1 MGIARSTSS
10 QASGKGDSSAADSRQ
25 LCESAEPLKIQYVI
39 EAQRPE
45 VSEIRVP
52 TKDGNASV
60 VRHGADPPR
69 GLEMFDGDANAP
81 PQISEHALSELL
93 VSGHSREVN
102 LMGTGYTKVA
112 VSLDV
117 PGHHFRTLRLT
128 DLAQPE
134 HAHGLNAILAT
145 FVRVGRATDK
155 VSGSGQ
161 SRSFCLD
168 SSPSPNAAKETPTSR
183 KQSPSGPKWG
193 RLC

>member
-25 LCESAEPLKIQYVI
+25 LCESTEPLKIQYVI
-39 EAQRPE
+39 EAQRPA

-60 VRHGADPPR
+60 VRHGAHPPR

-112 VSLDV
+112 VNLDV

-134 HAHGLNAILAT
+134 HAHGLNAA
-145 FVRVGRATDK
+145 GRTLRANFTAGVDHPPAAIF
-155 VSGSGQ
+155 GCRPEGPGELPRHRL
-161 SRSFCLD
+161 RS
-168 SSPSPNAAKETPTSR
+168 
-183 KQSPSGPKWG
+183 
-193 RLC
+193 